1 MESEYVT
8 ISQPP
13 FSTTPLQ
20 IGYHKF
26 FYLTSIAFVSGKV
39 FVNTAPFSA
48 MLTDEGAV
56 FWLFPELFHVEH
68 YFLRISM
75 ASLKSSAPLLPP
87 GQGPAFW

>member
-1 MESEYVT
+1 MDGQQRDL
-8 ISQPP
+8 I
-13 FSTTPLQ
+13 FTPSS
-20 IGYHKF
+20 KP
-26 FYLTSIAFVSGKV
+26 KP
-39 FVNTAPFSA
+39 NTAPFSA

-68 YFLRISM
+68 YSPRISM

>member
-1 MESEYVT
+1 M
-8 ISQPP
+8 
-13 FSTTPLQ
+13 
-20 IGYHKF
+20 
-26 FYLTSIAFVSGKV
+26 
-39 FVNTAPFSA
+39 NTAPFSA

-68 YFLRISM
+68 YFPRISM